1 MNKTLLIA
9 RHEFAMTAANKA
21 FVVITLLGPFI
32 ILALS
37 VLPGLLAM
45 SRAGASESVVAIVGG
60 DEAAR
65 SALSAALTP
74 ANGRLAEAR
83 DEESARTAVA
93 GGGLDAAI
101 VLGPDWTES
110 DSILLY
116 ARTGT
121 DVVLYAAME
130 RALGEVARRSRAE
143 ASGISPELAQR
154 LLDTPELELRRVG
167 ADGAGKDRAAPE
179 GDKGD
184 RYLGILLAVIA
195 FVMLL
200 YMTVLLYGQLI
211 GRSVLQEKSSKTV
224 EIMLSSVSSRE
235 LMAGKILG
243 PGLAGLIQYGFWVV
257 MALAG
262 SSFLGPKL
270 GAGLA
275 TSVITLPNLGW
286 LVVFFLCAY
295 FLYAS
300 IYAALGAGAEDEQH
314 LSQLAWPLLVFM
326 MLPLV
331 LINFFVMSPDST
343 VSVIL
348 SFFPLT
354 SPIVMFIR
362 VMVSPP
368 AWWEL
373 AICVTILVASVAL
386 AAVLAAKV
394 FRVGILMTGKKRKLG
409 EILRWAAVK

>member
-1 MNKTLLIA
+1 MNKTLRIA
-9 RHEFAMTAANKA
+9 RHEFVMTAANKA

-45 SRAGASESVVAIVGG
+45 NRAGAAESVVALVGG

-65 SALSAALTP
+65 SALDAALIG
-74 ANGRLAEAR
+74 AHGSLAEAK
-83 DEESARTAVA
+83 DEASARAAVA
-93 GGGLDAAI
+93 EGSLDAAI
-101 VLGPDWTES
+101 VLGSDWTES
-110 DSILLY
+110 ASILLY

-121 DVVLYAAME
+121 DVVLYATLE
-130 RALGEVARRSRAE
+130 RALGEVARAARAK
-143 ASGISPELAQR
+143 ASGVSPELVAR
-154 LLDTPELELRRVG
+154 LLQTPRLELRRVG
-167 ADGAGKDRAAPE
+167 GDAESGGEPSE
-179 GDKGD
+179 GGEGD

-211 GRSVLQEKSSKTV
+211 GRSVLQEKTSKTV

-262 SSFLGPKL
+262 SSLLGPKL
-270 GAGLA
+270 GSSL
-275 TSVITLPNLGW
+275 TSSVITLPNLGW
-286 LVVFFLCAY
+286 LVVFFICAY

-300 IYAALGAGAEDEQH
+300 LYAALGAGAEDEQH
-314 LSQLAWPLLVFM
+314 LSQLAWPMLIFL
-326 MLPLV
+326 MLPLM

-343 VSVIL
+343 VSIVL

-373 AICVTILVASVAL
+373 VICVAILVASIAG